1 MAGLYIHIPIC
12 KSRCYYC
19 DFYSSTYQGNK
30 RELISAMKKEL
41 ESRADYLNGECVQ
54 TIYLGGGT
62 PSLLSAQELDDLFE
76 SIFKNYH
83 CTAKEIT
90 LEGNPE
96 DLTSSYLADLKRL
109 PISRLSIGIQSFNDS
124 ELQSINRR
132 HSAETAIHCVK
143 NAQEAGFQNI
153 SIDLI
158 YGLPFQSVANWKEN
172 IQQAIALN
180 VPHISAYS
188 LTFEERSLLTKKL
201 QRGEIEETDEEVYLT
216 MFRVLREKLSS
227 AGILPYEISN
237 FARPGFESQHNSA
250 YWNAIPYIGIGP
262 SAHSFNG
269 TSRQWNIANSRQY
282 IENIHDGKCYFEIEE
297 LDLNTRFNEFV
308 MTSLRKCEGINLTSV
323 QKQFGTN
330 YLSHLTREAKKFVQN
345 GTLMQDKNQMW
356 LTEEGI
362 FISDYIIEELFL
374 V

>member
-41 ESRADYLNGECVQ
+41 EQRAGYLREETIE

-132 HSAETAIHCVK
+132 HSAETAIQCVK

-188 LTFEERSLLTKKL
+188 LTYEERSLLTKKL

-227 AGILPYEISN
+227 TGILPYEISN
-237 FARPGFESQHNSA
+237 FARPGFESKHNSA

-269 TSRQWNIANSRQY
+269 TSRQWNIANTRQY
-282 IENIHDGKCYFEIEE
+282 IENIQHGQCYFEIEE
-297 LDLNTRFNEFV
+297 LDTNTRFNELV

-323 QKQFGTN
+323 QKLFGTA
-330 YLSHLTREAKKFVQN
+330 YLSHLTKEAVKFIQN
-345 GTLMQDKNQMW
+345 GTLMQDDERMW

>member
-19 DFYSSTYQGNK
+19 DFYSSTYHGNK
-30 RELISAMKKEL
+30 GELLSAMKKEL

-62 PSLLSAQELDDLFE
+62 PSLLSVIELNDLFE
-76 SIFKNYH
+76 TVFKYYN
-83 CTAKEIT
+83 CDVKEIT

-96 DLTSSYLADLKRL
+96 DLTPSYLVALKKL
-109 PISRLSIGIQSFNDS
+109 PISRLSIGIQSFNDN
-124 ELQSINRR
+124 ELKSINRR
-132 HSAETAIHCVK
+132 HSSEVALQCVK
-143 NAQEAGFQNI
+143 NAQETGFHNI

-158 YGLPFQSVANWKEN
+158 YGLPQQSLSDWNKN
-172 IQQAIALN
+172 LIQAIELN

-201 QRGEIEETDEEVYLT
+201 QKGEIEETDEEIYLN

-250 YWNAIPYIGIGP
+250 YWDAIPYIGIGP

-282 IENIHDGKCYFEIEE
+282 IENIHHGKCYFEIEE

-330 YLSHLTREAKKFVQN
+330 YLSHLSREAKKFVQN
-345 GTLMQDKNQMW
+345 GMLKQDKNQMW

>member
-124 ELQSINRR
+124 ELLSINRR

-269 TSRQWNIANSRQY
+269 TSRQWNIANTRQY
-282 IENIHDGKCYFEIEE
+282 VENIQHGQCYFEIEE
-297 LDLNTRFNEFV
+297 LDTNTRFNELV

-323 QKQFGTN
+323 QKQFGTK
-330 YLSHLTREAKKFVQN
+330 YLTHLTKEAVKFIQN
-345 GTLMQDKNQMW
+345 GTLMQDDERMW